1 MVIGKLYRYDDPT
14 FVTVS
19 VWNNINRGDDVQLRR
34 RVHHL
39 KEDETFVLLATQIDK
54 QAEQAGRYRTTHLKI
69 LTPNGKIGWV
79 KNVVLERV
87 IMVSS

>member
-1 MVIGKLYRYDDPT
+1 MIIGKLYKYDDPNY
-14 FVTVS
+14 FRVS
-19 VWNNINRGDDVQLRR
+19 VWNNIDRGDDVQHLT
-34 RVHHL
+34 VHHL
-39 KEDETFVLLATQIDK
+39 KEDETFVLLDTKIDK

-69 LTPNGKIGWV
+69 LTPNGKIGWL